1 MSIRHS
7 TRLNPPKFTLS
18 QLKIYAYLVPIAI
31 FMLLP
36 ILYIFNHA
44 FKPIDELFAF
54 PPRFFV
60 QRPTVENFRR
70 LLQTTQQSGVPL
82 GRYIFNSLMIT
93 IVVVI
98 ASVLIATMA
107 GFALSKL
114 KFKGRNALFELNTIA
129 LMFVPAAVQ
138 IPRYL
143 IIDGINI
150 LDTYWAHILP
160 LIAMPVGLFLVKQFI
175 DQIPDSL
182 IEAAVVDGASMYA
195 IYRKVVLPLIK
206 PAIATI
212 AILSF
217 QQVWNNIE
225 TSSLFTSDEGMRTL
239 AFFMNSLSNDANVV
253 AGQGIGAASGLIM
266 FIPNLILFIILQS
279 NVMNTMAY
287 SGLK

>member
-1 MSIRHS
+1 
-7 TRLNPPKFTLS
+7 
-18 QLKIYAYLVPIAI
+18 
-31 FMLLP
+31 
-36 ILYIFNHA
+36 
-44 FKPIDELFAF
+44 
-54 PPRFFV
+54 
-60 QRPTVENFRR
+60 
-70 LLQTTQQSGVPL
+70 
-82 GRYIFNSLMIT
+82 MIT

-225 TSSLFTSDEGMRTL
+225 TSALFTSDEGMRTL